1 MTTQTVQTMSPN
13 HGRVRRAAVRQ
24 TATVTSSGLSHV
36 IALVILALGLVSCA
50 EFTPLPADISRL
62 QADLHTNSETLT
74 QISAR
79 VDQLERRQ
87 SIPDHPSG
95 QTSQELTQAIEV
107 LLKKALLTE
116 SRLTALESA
125 QLSTRAPEKP
135 AQRARQQPPDPGDT
149 SRREATPLSLGM
161 TREEVR
167 SALGDPVS
175 TELAGSYT
183 IWQYSQEN
191 HQKYVIF
198 ENGTGQVWG
207 WWGL

>member
-13 HGRVRRAAVRQ
+13 YGRVRRAAVRQ
-24 TATVTSSGLSHV
+24 TATVASSGLSHV

>member
-24 TATVTSSGLSHV
+24 TATVASSGLSHV

-50 EFTPLPADISRL
+50 EFTPLPADISRS
-62 QADLHTNSETLT
+62 QADLHTTSETLT

-107 LLKKALLTE
+107 LLKKALL
-116 SRLTALESA
+116 
-125 QLSTRAPEKP
+125 TRAPEKP

>member
-1 MTTQTVQTMSPN
+1 MTTRTVQTMSL
-13 HGRVRRAAVRQ
+13 HYGRIRR
-24 TATVTSSGLSHV
+24 ATVTWAATTASSGLSYV
-36 IALVILALGLVSCA
+36 IAFIILALGLVSCA
-50 EFTPLPADISRL
+50 EFTPLRADISRL
-62 QADLHTNSETLT
+62 RADLHTNSDILA

-79 VDQLERRQ
+79 LDQLERRQ
-87 SIPDHPSG
+87 SIPDPASG

-116 SRLTALESA
+116 SRLTALESGE
-125 QLSTRAPEKP
+125 LRSRASEKP
-135 AQRARQQPPDPGDT
+135 DKHARQQPLNTRDT
-149 SRREATPLSLGM
+149 SQPRAAPLSLGM

-167 SALGDPVS
+167 DILGEPVS

>member
-24 TATVTSSGLSHV
+24 TATVASSGLSHV

-50 EFTPLPADISRL
+50 EFTPLPADISRS
-62 QADLHTNSETLT
+62 QADLHTTSETLT

-149 SRREATPLSLGM
+149 SRREATPLNLGM

>member
-1 MTTQTVQTMSPN
+1 
-13 HGRVRRAAVRQ
+13 
-24 TATVTSSGLSHV
+24 
-36 IALVILALGLVSCA
+36 LVSCA

-175 TELAGSYT
+175 TELAGSYI

-198 ENGTGQVWG
+198 EDGTGQVWG

>member
-1 MTTQTVQTMSPN
+1 MITHTVQAASPK
-13 HGRVRRAAVRQ
+13 HGGVCRTTARR
-24 TATVTSSGLSHV
+24 TATIASAGLPHV
-36 IALVILALGLVSCA
+36 IALVIVALGMVSCA
-50 EFTPLPADISRL
+50 EFTPLPSDINRL
-62 QADLHTNSETLT
+62 QADLRANSELLA

-87 SIPDHPSG
+87 SISDHPSG
-95 QTSQELTQAIEV
+95 QTSHELAQAIEV

-116 SRLTALESA
+116 GRLTALESGELRSRV
-125 QLSTRAPEKP
+125 QVKPNKPVPQQRLNTSDAPHP
-135 AQRARQQPPDPGDT
+135 
-149 SRREATPLSLGM
+149 EAVALSLGM

-167 SALGDPVS
+167 RILGEPVS
-175 TELAGSYT
+175 TEMAGSYT

-198 ENGTGQVWG
+198 ENSSGQVWG